1 MKTKRLQAAHH
12 VGIMGGTFDPIHYGH
27 LILGERAYE
36 EFHLEKVL
44 FLPNGN
50 PPHKQDRADVTSARD
65 RLEMVRLAIA
75 DNPHFELDD
84 EEVRREGYSY
94 TKDTLR
100 RMQERNPD
108 TAYYFIIGEDSLMS
122 FHQWYHPEEICRY
135 CTLLAAVRGNLPEEP
150 RKKQIAYLSETIG
163 ADILE
168 MDTPQLPFASSHI
181 RDLVIQGRSFRY
193 YVPEAVRTYI
203 SERKLYTT

>member
-1 MKTKRLQAAHH
+1 MERMTGKI
-12 VGIMGGTFDPIHYGH
+12 GILGGTFDPIHMGH
-27 LILGERAYE
+27 LLIGEAALDQYG
-36 EFHLEKVL
+36 LDCML
-44 FLPNGN
+44 YMPAGN
-50 PPHKQDRADVTSARD
+50 PPHKKESSERASDADRAA
-65 RLEMVRLAIA
+65 MVALAIA
-75 DNPHFELDD
+75 DNPRFALYDWELSQ
-84 EEVRREGYSY
+84 EGPSY
-94 TKDTLR
+94 TYITLER
-100 RMQERNPD
+100 LKQENPD
-108 TAYYFIIGEDSLMS
+108 AELYFIIGEDSLMS

>member
-1 MKTKRLQAAHH
+1 MLAAHH

-36 EFHLEKVL
+36 EFHLEKIL

-50 PPHKQDRADVTSARD
+50 PPHKQQRTDVAQARD

-84 EEVRREGYSY
+84 EETQREGYSY

-108 TAYYFIIGEDSLMS
+108 TAYYFIIGEDSLLS
-122 FHQWYHPEEICRY
+122 FHNWYHPEEICRY
-135 CTLLAAVRGNLPEEP
+135 CTLLTAVRGNLPLEP
-150 RKKQIAYLSETIG
+150 RKKQIAYLEKTIG

-168 MDTPQLPFASSHI
+168 MDTPQLPFASSQI
-181 RDLVIQGRSFRY
+181 RELAAQGRSIRY
-193 YVPEAVRTYI
+193 YVPEAVYAYI
-203 SERKLYTT
+203 QLNNLYV